1 MSLKPIAGF
10 SQVFGVETMEKIPSE
25 GINEHEVRR
34 QLQKALDAQFEA
46 YSFEKMVN
54 DCELS
59 DEEKKWAVEHL
70 TYGVVEA

>member
-1 MSLKPIAGF
+1 MK
-10 SQVFGVETMEKIPSE
+10 KITSE
-25 GINEHEVRR
+25 AINEHEVRR
-34 QLQKALDAQFEA
+34 QLQKALDLQFEL

-54 DCELS
+54 DCNLT